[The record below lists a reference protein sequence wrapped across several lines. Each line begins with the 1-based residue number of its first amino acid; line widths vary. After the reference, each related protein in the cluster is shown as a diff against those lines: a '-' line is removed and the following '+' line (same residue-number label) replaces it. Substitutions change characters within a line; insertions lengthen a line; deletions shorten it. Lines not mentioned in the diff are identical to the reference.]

1 MTAEILK
8 WFSLSLIGSVVFCA
22 VWLAGAVQATQ
33 EEAAAIAAAQNDKVH
48 ASAPVAPADTEQPR
62 YASVKAK
69 RAPAANARP
78 I

>member
-1 MTAEILK
+1 MNAEILK

-33 EEAAAIAAAQNDKVH
+33 EEAAAIAAAQNNKVH
-48 ASAPVAPADTEQPR
+48 ARAVVAPADGGQPS

>member
-1 MTAEILK
+1 MNAEILK

-33 EEAAAIAAAQNDKVH
+33 EEAAAIAAAQSNKVH
-48 ASAPVAPADTEQPR
+48 ATAVAAPADAEQSR
-62 YASVKAK
+62 YASVKAR

>member
-1 MTAEILK
+1 MNAEILK

-33 EEAAAIAAAQNDKVH
+33 EEAAAFAAAQDKKGQATAAVEPTD
-48 ASAPVAPADTEQPR
+48 AGQPR
-62 YASVKAK
+62 YASVKAR
-69 RAPAANARP
+69 RAPAANASP